1 MNRMM
6 QQQNERIKLVL
17 RENQELREKVSS
29 LTAAISEVVGY
40 HKRIPAPR
48 MLPDQNCSE
57 PLRLQFVN
65 SCSNDKYSTHK
76 IEADDESP
84 LQVAIYDRN
93 NKIVTSEPFSSMRVQ
108 IDCSHRW

>member
-1 MNRMM
+1 MSVALPQDHEENDDEGSQRSPPAKRLRNSCDFDDKQTEMLQEILRMNRMM

-48 MLPDQNCSE
+48 LVLGCYLIRTAANHFDYN
-57 PLRLQFVN
+57 L
-65 SCSNDKYSTHK
+65 
-76 IEADDESP
+76 
-84 LQVAIYDRN
+84 
-93 NKIVTSEPFSSMRVQ
+93 
-108 IDCSHRW
+108 